1 MQTKQCQPFSLRMED
16 KLKELLK
23 ERARKNGRSLNQEL
37 IMMLKGVLA
46 HEGHLA

>member
-1 MQTKQCQPFSLRMED
+1 MQTKQLQLFSLRMED
-16 KLKELLK
+16 ELKELLK

-37 IMMLKGVLA
+37 IRMLKGALE